1 MELGRRDPPKVGIFG
16 SAADILRAARVART
30 EPAVA
35 NRIAESRMP
44 QPFASPPVR
53 QPVRL
58 HATTDC
64 HSLEQKRHLARPG
77 TRLAFTLGFPRRRR
91 RARALGQRPPPG
103 CALGGPPTMT

>member
-1 MELGRRDPPKVGIFG
+1 MELGRRDLPKVGIFG

-30 EPAVA
+30 EPAVG
-35 NRIAESRMP
+35 NRIAESRLP

-58 HATTDC
+58 DATSDC
-64 HSLEQKRHLARPG
+64 HSLEQKRHLARPW
-77 TRLAFTLGFPRRRR
+77 ATLGFRRRRR
-91 RARALGQRPPPG
+91 RARTLGQRPPPS